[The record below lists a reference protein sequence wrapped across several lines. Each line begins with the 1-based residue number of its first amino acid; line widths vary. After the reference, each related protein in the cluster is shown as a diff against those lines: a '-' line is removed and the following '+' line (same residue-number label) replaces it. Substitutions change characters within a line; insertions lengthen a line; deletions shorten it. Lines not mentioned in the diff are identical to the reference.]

1 MASVLSDVG
10 GISLLVAL
18 FGGMAALYWK
28 FVR

>member
-1 MASVLSDVG
+1 MALSDLG